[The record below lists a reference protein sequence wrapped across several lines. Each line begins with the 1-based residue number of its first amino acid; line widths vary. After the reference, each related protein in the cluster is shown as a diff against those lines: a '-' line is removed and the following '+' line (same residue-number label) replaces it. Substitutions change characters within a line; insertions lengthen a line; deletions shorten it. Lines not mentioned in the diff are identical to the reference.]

1 MENRIILTKA
11 DFSQNNIGRYVEL
24 SQLTK
29 KVLSKQTQYNESS
42 DEAIALHEFLDELTN
57 NGYIG
62 GTNPILKTL
71 IIPALASSHDEFLY
85 NIALLDSYG
94 YPTDEMSSEE
104 KVAEIKALYP
114 TYSGTK
120 IIGLVKKYT
129 EDMTTIVAQIT
140 KQATIATHLESL
152 SDGNTYPD
160 YSVIVCE
167 RGGWGNTFLF
177 EEQSGTV
184 NLKLSKNNVKL
195 IYANN
200 DIQSTTISD
209 TQVNGIQGFSI
220 KKDTQLLVSANY
232 EGYSVGNTTIS
243 SISNYIRGKSMKF
256 AIGANAFNGN
266 VTMPLFAFGA
276 YMQHEKLH
284 ELVGIVNGFI
294 NKLGI

>member
-1 MENRIILTKA
+1 MKNRIILTKA

-29 KVLSKQTQYNESS
+29 NVLSKQTQYNEYSA
-42 DEAIALHEFLDELTN
+42 EAIALNEFLDELTN

-85 NIALLDSYG
+85 NIALLDSDG

-104 KVAEIKALYP
+104 KAAEVKALYP
-114 TYSGTK
+114 TYSDTK
-120 IIGLVKKYT
+120 IVGLVRKYT
-129 EDMTTIVAQIT
+129 EDMTSIVTQLT

-152 SDGNTYPD
+152 STGNTYPD

-167 RGGWGNTFLF
+167 RGGFNSAPMC
-177 EEQSGTV
+177 EEKSNQV
-184 NLKLSKNNVKL
+184 RLNLSKGEVKL

-200 DIQSTTISD
+200 DISSTKISN
-209 TQVNGIQGFSI
+209 TQANGIQGFSI
-220 KKDTQLLVSANY
+220 KKETQTLVSANY
-232 EGYSVGNTTIS
+232 EGYSVGETTIN
-243 SISNYIRGKSMKF
+243 SISNYTRGASMKF
-256 AIGANAFNGN
+256 AIGANAYYGN
-266 VTMPLFAFGA
+266 VTLPLFAFGA
-276 YMQHEKLH
+276 YMQQDKLD
-284 ELVGIVNGFI
+284 ELVGIVDRFI

>member
-11 DFSQNNIGRYVEL
+11 DFSQNNIGRYIEL

-29 KVLSKQTQYNESS
+29 NVLSKQTQYNEDSA
-42 DEAIALHEFLDELTN
+42 EAIALNDFLDELTN

-71 IIPALASSHDEFLY
+71 IIPALANSHDEFLY
-85 NIALLDSYG
+85 NIALLDSDG

-104 KVAEIKALYP
+104 KVAEIKAFYP

-120 IIGLVKKYT
+120 IVGLVRKYT
-129 EDMTTIVAQIT
+129 EDMTSLVMQLI

-152 SDGNTYPD
+152 STDNTYPD

-167 RGGWGNTFLF
+167 RGGYSSTPMYGEISNQIRL
-177 EEQSGTV
+177 
-184 NLKLSKNNVKL
+184 NLAKGVVKL

-200 DIQSTTISD
+200 DIYSTEISNLQTD
-209 TQVNGIQGFSI
+209 GIQGFSI

-232 EGYSVGNTTIS
+232 EGYSVGETTIS
-243 SISNYIRGKSMKF
+243 SISSYRIEKPVEFS
-256 AIGANAFNGN
+256 IGTNAYYGN
-266 VTMPLFAFGA
+266 VTIPLFAFGA
-276 YMQHEKLH
+276 YMQQNKLD
-284 ELVGIVNGFI
+284 ELVGIVDRFI